1 MRHPLEYALFRSVQS
16 AARILGPDRAYR
28 IGSMIGAAGFRI
40 LPNRRRLSRE
50 NVWRALP
57 ALRRGTGIEETAA
70 GAFEHFSGSV
80 MESMGSAGRR
90 PRVSFEN
97 LKVAA
102 DALSRGRGIV
112 SVIAHLGNWEVA
124 GMAAA
129 RLPIPIVSVARPVH
143 NPVLDAYF
151 DRARARTGQR
161 IVGNRGTI
169 HRLTRIVADNV
180 MLIIPC
186 DQWPKRG
193 VTVEFLGRPTLF
205 LRTPAV
211 LALRTGAPIIP
222 INIFREPGPRSS
234 HRVVLTA
241 PIVPT
246 GREADPVQ
254 AITQR
259 IAARLESFIREHPEQ
274 WMWMHDRWKPVPES
288 TAALARAA

>member
-1 MRHPLEYALFRSVQS
+1 MRHLLEYALFRSVQS
-16 AARILGPDRAYR
+16 VSRILGPARAYR
-28 IGSMIGAAGFRI
+28 VGAAIGASGFRL
-40 LPNRRRLSRE
+40 LPNRRRLARE

-57 ALRRGTGIEETAA
+57 ALRRGTPIEPTAA

-80 MESMGSAGRR
+80 MESMATAGRR
-90 PRVSFEN
+90 TDVRFEN
-97 LKVAA
+97 LGYAY
-102 DALSRGRGIV
+102 DALARGRGIV

-151 DRARARTGQR
+151 ERARARTGQR
-161 IVGNRGTI
+161 IVSNRGTI
-169 HRLTRIVADNV
+169 HQLTRIVAENV

-193 VTVEFLGRPTLF
+193 VTVDFFGRPTLF

-211 LALRTGAPIIP
+211 LSLRTGAPIIP
-222 INIFREPGPRSS
+222 INIFRERGR
-234 HRVVLTA
+234 HRVVLTS
-241 PIVPT
+241 PIP
-246 GREADPVQ
+246 PVGD
-254 AITQR
+254 AASITQR

-274 WMWMHDRWKPVPES
+274 WMWMHDRWKPMPP
-288 TAALARAA
+288 AAAIAMAS